1 MRRAARLVA
10 VAGLAVA
17 LGLAAGC
24 SSGSDDAAADTRA
37 RTAAAPEAQT
47 VTVTVADGDTGEPLA
62 GAVVSAVGGGGA
74 TATTGPDGRAELDGS
89 PHVVEATMRS
99 RGSRRSRVRRGEA
112 TLELYDPALQSPQY
126 GGGARR
132 TRAAPDVPVG
142 PPSGPP
148 AWTFDGR
155 TLIEFPPA
163 VDDGLVAFGTNSGR
177 VFALDAATG
186 DVRWARRVKGQ
197 IASSPAFVGDTLLIA
212 DMGGTMTAYDR
223 VRGEV
228 RWRYSTAGSPIE
240 TSPLI
245 VGDTAYIGDW
255 NGVLHAVDVTD
266 GSAVWTYQAQA
277 DIKGGAAL
285 AAGNIVVGDYAGVV
299 HAVDPA
305 TGGAAWTASVG
316 QRFYG
321 GPGVSGDTV
330 VIGDVGGAVIALAA
344 GDGSVRW
351 RHSPGGFVY
360 SSPAID
366 DGRVFI
372 GSYGGAFQ
380 ALDLASG
387 AVVWSHDAGG
397 RISGSATVVDG
408 VVYTAILAL
417 PGQARR
423 TWGLDARTGA
433 VRYRGDDG
441 RYTPAVA
448 AGDTLY
454 LVGTRMLYAHPGTES
469 RGTN

>member
-1 MRRAARLVA
+1 MTRTPRLVVA
-10 VAGLAVA
+10 AGLVA
-17 LGLAAGC
+17 LTLGLTAC
-24 SSGSDDAAADTRA
+24 SGGSDDAAADTVPGSVS
-37 RTAAAPEAQT
+37 APVAQA
-47 VTVTVADGDTGEPLA
+47 VTVAVADGDTGEPLA
-62 GAVVSAVGGGGA
+62 GAKVSAVGGTA
-74 TATTGPDGRAELDGS
+74 RATTGPDGRAELDGS
-89 PHVVEATMRS
+89 PRFVEATARS
-99 RGSRRSRVRRGEA
+99 RGSRRARVRGGEA
-112 TLELYDPALQSPQY
+112 TLSLYDPALQSPQY
-126 GGGARR
+126 GGGVRR
-132 TRAAPDVPVG
+132 TRATPDVAVG

-148 AWTFDGR
+148 AWSFDGR

-163 VDDGLVAFGTNSGR
+163 VDDGLVVFGTNSGR
-177 VFALDAATG
+177 VFALDAKTG
-186 DVRWARRVKGQ
+186 DVRWARRAKGQ
-197 IASSPAFVGDTLLIA
+197 IASSPAFVGDTVLVA
-212 DMGGTMTAYDR
+212 DMGGSLTAYDR

-240 TSPLI
+240 TSPL
-245 VGDTAYIGDW
+245 VVEGTAYIGDW

-266 GSAVWTYQAQA
+266 GSTVWTYQAQA

-299 HAVDPA
+299 HAIDPA
-305 TGGAAWTASVG
+305 TGVAAWTAPVG

-330 VIGDVGGAVIALAA
+330 VLGDVGGAVIALAA
-344 GDGSVRW
+344 GDGSQRW

-360 SSPAID
+360 SSPAIHE
-366 DGRVFI
+366 GRVFI
-372 GSYGGAFQ
+372 GSYSGAFQ

-387 AVVWSHDAGG
+387 GVIWSHDAGG

-454 LVGTRMLYAHPGTES
+454 LVGTRMLYAHPSTEN
-469 RGTN
+469 RGTS